1 MRESMNDENERALLE
16 EITENKS
23 HGSTIVSGLQ
33 SAVNSGYRQRVLALL
48 DGGADINA
56 QGRIGDCTALT
67 HVAWIGR
74 DGVVELLLENGA
86 DPNRREQHGRTA
98 LHIAVKHRY
107 SGIMTMLV
115 EHGADV
121 DARAHS
127 WTPLLLAA
135 KHWWFQIPDYLV
147 KKGANVN
154 AADYH
159 GRTALHWAAHHG
171 DERLAQLLLQRG
183 LT

>member
-1 MRESMNDENERALLE
+1 MNDENERALLE

-23 HGSTIVSGLQ
+23 HGSTIVSRLR

-56 QGRIGDCTALT
+56 QDRIGDCTALT

-74 DGVVELLLENGA
+74 DDVVELLLENGA

-107 SGIMTMLV
+107 SGIMTMLI
-115 EHGADV
+115 EHGPMLMPGFTTRHRCCLQPSTGGSRSQTTLSKRGPTSMPQTITGEPLCTGLLTMAMKGW
-121 DARAHS
+121 HS
-127 WTPLLLAA
+127 CCCN
-135 KHWWFQIPDYLV
+135 
-147 KKGANVN
+147 G
-154 AADYH
+154 
-159 GRTALHWAAHHG
+159 
-171 DERLAQLLLQRG
+171 G